1 MPERSDGGLGAHPG
15 AETLAR
21 YAHGELPR
29 AESRELERHLM
40 ACVDCQEEI
49 DRLSAGAAGSAGAGT
64 VRWQAH
70 RFRPARKDPE
80 PTDPVK
86 AAARRKELGETLQSL
101 GDIIGVVGENE
112 LEELLR
118 LPELGRRAR
127 LRDDERLRHLHL
139 CELLEAR
146 CRAAWIEAPAEAVE
160 LARMAVLLADRLD
173 PETYGAKRLQD
184 VRALAWLHLGNA
196 FRIVSEAAEPPE
208 EAAPEAPED
217 NDAYPEIRSKAFL
230 VREATHLAEAE
241 DALVETRDAFL
252 QRRMGFD
259 AALATLELAML
270 YEEQGRAED
279 LKRLAQEAV
288 PLFESHGVP
297 VYTVDAMRFL
307 RDRLDSEGVDL
318 DLLETMH
325 TFLQR
330 RRNDPQLQP
339 E

>member
-1 MPERSDGGLGAHPG
+1 MPELSDGAGAHPG

-21 YAHGELPR
+21 YARGELPR

-40 ACVDCQEEI
+40 ACVDCQKEI
-49 DRLSAGAAGSAGAGT
+49 DRLSAGAAGAAGTGT
-64 VRWQAH
+64 VRWQGH
-70 RFRPARKDPE
+70 RFRPARKDPA
-80 PTDPVK
+80 PADPAK
-86 AAARRKELGETLQSL
+86 TAARRKELAETLQSL
-101 GDIIGVVGENE
+101 GDIIGIVGENE

-118 LPELGRRAR
+118 LPEHRRRAR

-173 PETYGAKRLQD
+173 PETYGAKRLRD
-184 VRALAWLHLGNA
+184 VRAVAWLHLGNA
-196 FRIVSEAAEPPE
+196 FRIVSEAGEPPE
-208 EAAPEAPED
+208 ETAPAKSEEE
-217 NDAYPEIRSKAFL
+217 DAYPEIRPQTFL

-241 DALVETRDAFL
+241 DALLETRDAFL
-252 QRRMGFD
+252 QRHMGFD
-259 AALATLELAML
+259 AALASLELAML

-279 LKRLAQEAV
+279 LRRLAREAV

-307 RDRLDSEGVDL
+307 RDRLDSEGVTL
-318 DLLETMH
+318 DLLETLH

>member
-1 MPERSDGGLGAHPG
+1 MSRPAVHPG

-21 YAHGELPR
+21 YARGELPR

-40 ACVDCQEEI
+40 ACLDCQKEI
-49 DRLSAGAAGSAGAGT
+49 DRLSAGAGT

-70 RFRPARKDPE
+70 RFRPARKDP
-80 PTDPVK
+80 DPADPAK
-86 AAARRKELGETLQSL
+86 AAERRKELADTLQAL
-101 GDIIGVVGENE
+101 GDIIGIVGERE

-118 LPELGRRAR
+118 LPEHQRRAR

-173 PETYGAKRLQD
+173 PETYGAKRLRD
-184 VRALAWLHLGNA
+184 VRAVAWLHLGNA

-208 EAAPEAPED
+208 ETAPAEPEAPEAPED
-217 NDAYPEIRSKAFL
+217 SDAYPEIRPQTFL
-230 VREATHLAEAE
+230 IREATHLAEAE
-241 DALVETRDAFL
+241 DALIETRDAFL
-252 QRRMGFD
+252 QRHMGFD
-259 AALATLELAML
+259 AALTTLELAML
-270 YEEQGRAED
+270 YEEQGRAGD
-279 LKRLAQEAV
+279 LQRLAQEAV

-307 RDRLDSEGVDL
+307 RDRLDSEGVSL